1 MLPKSSYVGR
11 DARDVGSAD
20 HHALA
25 SLVKGVCERHRQL
38 HPEVPR
44 GLRPPAQSGI
54 AARCEPA
61 VGVAFVAGCAGQ
73 AAAGVRV
80 RLGCSARVSRR
91 MLDLGYGTVDR
102 GGGDRRIQ
110 NGEGRQCRAEGG
122 GAGGDGTGQQSG

>member
-61 VGVAFVAGCAGQ
+61 VGVAFVAGCVGQ

-91 MLDLGYGTVDR
+91 MLDSGYETVDR
-102 GGGDRRIQ
+102 GGVDRRIQ
-110 NGEGRQCRAEGG
+110 NGEGRQ
-122 GAGGDGTGQQSG
+122 SGLKIDNNNNNKRGW